1 MVSMFSFRSRS
12 RSRTTKEVDNN
23 VSSGA
28 KKSSSVVKSGSGTT
42 STTKATPM
50 KTGSRSTTTTT
61 TDLNNNFKE
70 DKMNST
76 PETLI
81 SPLSS
86 QDDHKII
93 VDNSTSFAGGGGRV
107 LFAMAPSSY
116 SPVSTIHH
124 RKSNNDNNASN
135 NNSRRL
141 SHKSTDCGSSTNS
154 SPESEATT
162 DDDMPFMSAFTRSP
176 PSFDKFDDDDI
187 VGLSNIFP
195 VHNANSEWGTGERR
209 GPWDTD
215 DFLFDE
221 DGDDSADPP
230 VILTQWVS
238 SSSSVSEECEG
249 NENGGVVD
257 NGNAHQSS
265 SIWPMKTRSKKSR
278 VSPSPVSPSS
288 SSTNV
293 DKVANADMSAWCNF
307 GAFGDD
313 FFGSGVD
320 FTSGFVDERE
330 NNFPVNVIDD
340 DDNNFFDNSW
350 IDGDKSKLWT
360 TVTRTQTESSASSF
374 VQNGS
379 LSFAYTTSLEEQ
391 SITSNALAGDLPPQ
405 SQLRNQQQQPQSQH
419 QQHPKVPRPPPIEER
434 KPSTGS
440 SVRNKVSASSSN
452 SVGSSRR
459 GGGGGESVGSNKS
472 NSSAVDQILEH
483 YRRRREANSNGSV
496 HSGSQMTGISHGSGS
511 VVPSTGTTPLTGRSS
526 PSSSSPLVV
535 VTSGTVKNHVA
546 AIRVNN
552 TEYGFQS
559 GPIAS
564 QNSNQDTSI
573 DRSTTDLPSS
583 TKSISRSKAPPSR
596 HRQQP
601 TERNIVGVKTDEVMN
616 DNEFLTSMLEATI
629 GPRGIAP
636 DLESLSGRSFTTGRP
651 TRRFDNH
658 RRNGGSSGD
667 SIGSRNS
674 RLTMASH
681 KSFRTYEST
690 KSALTHMSS
699 ETRSVAN
706 DLFRLEAQLAEQIA
720 RQQGDVAREGIER
733 SSAPPKN
740 VTYTTLLGAQP
751 APRPTSLYTITAPP
765 GKLGILLSNAKSG
778 KVGTHVS
785 AVRSTSVLA
794 GKVHIGDIFESI
806 DGQDVTLKTSKEI
819 MNIMASRSEHEREL
833 QLRPTP
839 TESI

>member
-86 QDDHKII
+86 QDDHNNII

-107 LFAMAPSSY
+107 LFAMAPSS
-116 SPVSTIHH
+116 SGPVSAIHH
-124 RKSNNDNNASN
+124 RKSNNNNNASN
-135 NNSRRL
+135 NSNSRRL

-154 SPESEATT
+154 SPESEATST

-195 VHNANSEWGTGERR
+195 VHNGNSEWGTGERR

-215 DFLFDE
+215 DFLLDE

-230 VILTQWVS
+230 AILTQWVS

-249 NENGGVVD
+249 NENDGVVD

-307 GAFGDD
+307 GTFGDD
-313 FFGSGVD
+313 FFGNGVD

-405 SQLRNQQQQPQSQH
+405 SQLRNQQQQQQ

-440 SVRNKVSASSSN
+440 SVRNKISSSSN

-459 GGGGGESVGSNKS
+459 GGGGGGESVGSNKS

-535 VTSGTVKNHVA
+535 VTPGTVKNRVA
-546 AIRVNN
+546 AIKVDN
-552 TEYGFQS
+552 TEDGFQS

-601 TERNIVGVKTDEVMN
+601 TERNIVDVTTDEVMN

-651 TRRFDNH
+651 TRRRDNH

-751 APRPTSLYTITAPP
+751 APRPTSLYTIIAPP

-839 TESI
+839 MESN

>member
-50 KTGSRSTTTTT
+50 KTGSQSTTTTT

-107 LFAMAPSSY
+107 LFAMAPSS
-116 SPVSTIHH
+116 SGPVSTIHH

-195 VHNANSEWGTGERR
+195 VHNGNSEWGTGERR

-552 TEYGFQS
+552 TEDGFQS

-583 TKSISRSKAPPSR
+583 TKSSSRSKAPPSR

-601 TERNIVGVKTDEVMN
+601 TERNIVGVTTDEVMN

-751 APRPTSLYTITAPP
+751 APRPVRVYTITAPP